1 LSTEGYK
8 YSKIIFYILSEENT
22 LDANSLRNNKKLEK
36 IIEMRMKYKSKLII
50 LLTHSDTYCDKIKKE
65 KEWKNLCKKSL
76 NDNKNYL
83 LKHMNQLVKEKYK
96 SDFIMNEN
104 DVFHISLD
112 DYIEISDDEIINNFS
127 DDKKAFF
134 EQADQAL
141 QSMLLKFAKEGYKKN
156 NQTESKD
163 FTINELNVLD
173 KNKLIEK
180 LKEILPSQY
189 HSVLTQIK

>member
-1 LSTEGYK
+1 MSTEGYK

-65 KEWKNLCKKSL
+65 NEWKNLCKKSL
-76 NDNKNYL
+76 NDNKNNL
-83 LKHMNQLVKEKYK
+83 LKHMNQLVTEKYK
-96 SDFIMNEN
+96 SNFIMNEN

>member
-1 LSTEGYK
+1 MSTKGYK

-65 KEWKNLCKKSL
+65 NDWKNLCKKSL

-83 LKHMNQLVKEKYK
+83 LDHANQLVKEKYK
-96 SDFIMNEN
+96 SDFKMNEN

-112 DYIEISDDEIINNFS
+112 DYIEISDDEIINNF
-127 DDKKAFF
+127 DDDNLVLFNQGDK
-134 EQADQAL
+134 AL
-141 QSMLLKFAKEGYKKN
+141 QSMLLKFAKGNYKK

-163 FTINELNVLD
+163 FTIKELNVLD

-189 HSVLTQIK
+189 HSVFNSN

>member
-1 LSTEGYK
+1 MSTEGYK

-65 KEWKNLCKKSL
+65 NEWKNLCKKSL
-76 NDNKNYL
+76 NDNKNNL
-83 LKHMNQLVKEKYK
+83 LKHMNQLVTEKYK
-96 SDFIMNEN
+96 SNFIMNEN

-127 DDKKAFF
+127 DDNKVLYQQGDIAFKT
-134 EQADQAL
+134 
-141 QSMLLKFAKEGYKKN
+141 MLLKFAKGNYKK

-163 FTINELNVLD
+163 FTINKLNVLNK
-173 KNKLIEK
+173 KNLIEK

-189 HSVLTQIK
+189 HSVFNSN

>member
-1 LSTEGYK
+1 MSTEGYK

-22 LDANSLRNNKKLEK
+22 LDANSLGNNKKLEK

-65 KEWKNLCKKSL
+65 NEWKNLCKKSL

-83 LKHMNQLVKEKYK
+83 LKHMNQLVTEKYK
-96 SDFIMNEN
+96 SNFIMNEN

-127 DDKKAFF
+127 DDNKVLYQQGDIAFKT
-134 EQADQAL
+134 
-141 QSMLLKFAKEGYKKN
+141 MLLKFAKGIYKK

-163 FTINELNVLD
+163 FTINKLNVLD

-189 HSVLTQIK
+189 HSVFNSN